1 MLKLFNYDLQNFA
14 SPSASKALLSKI
26 TIKKLAESE
35 TILSPGQYQQNLYFL
50 KEGVVRCYYQS
61 LEMQW
66 TNWFAAEESPIF
78 STESFFSGNP
88 SLEYK

>member
-1 MLKLFNYDLQNFA
+1 MLKLFNYDLQTFA

-26 TIKKLAESE
+26 TVKKLAESE
-35 TILSPGQYQQNLYFL
+35 TILSPGQNQQNLYFV

-66 TNWFAAEESPIF
+66 TNWFAAE
-78 STESFFSGNP
+78 
-88 SLEYK
+88 